1 MPFLF
6 SLAWRDLKSG
16 GRRLWVFAAC
26 LVLGVALV
34 AGGGGLYR
42 QVGVTL
48 QNDVRALFGGDVE
61 VRSTQPLP
69 ADTLAWMAERGS
81 VSRMVQLR
89 TMLRTADGR
98 SQLVELQSVDSAYPL
113 VGRLTLAPAAPLA
126 ELLAEREGRYGIALD
141 ALLARRLNLAE
152 GATVEVGDATLQVRA
167 LVLQQPDRNLRAEWR
182 GAPVLVAEGALQASG
197 LVQAFSRVDYRYR
210 VTTELPPRVW
220 RNAYIAAHP
229 NDQAELRTVADRSDM
244 IAHVLGQIGSGLLLV
259 GFSAL
264 FIGGLGVFNSIQA
277 HLEGKLGT
285 IATLRALGL
294 RDGRLATVVLLQV
307 LMLAVGASAVGALL
321 GGLLVVGGLQLAAGA
336 VPQAAG
342 FSAQALTLLPPL
354 AVAMAFGV
362 LTALCF
368 TLPALGRA
376 LSVSPAALFRGIHG
390 SALRTPRGAWVLTGA
405 AVLLLLVLL
414 VQVLPDP
421 RFGLAFVAVALALL
435 LLLEGVMRAL
445 RWGAARLLAAPNWQ
459 PGFELRVA
467 LAGLQRPGSPM
478 RAALLSLGSALTLL
492 VACTLVVAAL
502 LRTVNETVPKAAPA
516 LVFYDVQQDQ
526 LPLLNE
532 ALRAEPGLQRLQT
545 APLVQGRVFA
555 VNGELLRDSAN
566 PRRQREARD
575 EHKLSHRQGN
585 IDDVVLTQGAWWPE
599 DHRGPPLMAMEDRE
613 ANQLGVQLGDRLRF
627 EILGQTI
634 EAELVAIYA
643 QRRFQSRL
651 WLEAIFSDGVL
662 DPFVTR
668 HVGAAWLPPDEAISA
683 QDRLAAAAPNIV
695 TVRTQVMLDTTRS
708 LMARASAG
716 LVVIAGAC
724 LAASLL
730 VLASVVA
737 ASRTRQV
744 YEASVMHAM
753 GARLSSLRRVLR
765 WEYTLLAVVTALFAT
780 VLGSVLGAV
789 LLQWRMELS
798 ASGLLWTGALM
809 ALAVSAVSLGAGA
822 QVLWAQM
829 RLSPATLLRSG
840 A

>member
-69 ADTLAWMAERGS
+69 AATLAWMAERGS

-113 VGRLTLAPAAPLA
+113 VGQLTLAPAAPLA
-126 ELLAEREGRYGIALD
+126 ELLAEREGRYGIAMD

-210 VTTELPPRVW
+210 VATELPPRAW

-390 SALRTPRGAWVLTGA
+390 SALRTPRAAWVLTGA

-414 VQVLPDP
+414 VQVLPEP

-435 LLLEGVMRAL
+435 LLLEGVMRLL

-545 APLVQGRVFA
+545 APLVQGRVLA

-599 DHRGPPLMAMEDRE
+599 NHRGRPLMAMEDRE
-613 ANQLGVQLGDRLRF
+613 AEQLGVQLGDRLRF

-789 LLQWRMELS
+789 LLQWRMELD

>member
-69 ADTLAWMAERGS
+69 AATLAWMAERGN

-98 SQLVELQSVDSAYPL
+98 SQLVELQSVDGAYPL
-113 VGRLTLAPAAPLA
+113 VGQLTLAPAAPLA

-210 VTTELPPRVW
+210 VVTELPPRAW
-220 RNAYIAAHP
+220 RNAYIAMHP

-390 SALRTPRGAWVLTGA
+390 SALRTPRAAWVLTGA

-435 LLLEGVMRAL
+435 LLLEGVMRVL

-502 LRTVNETVPKAAPA
+502 LRTVNETVPQAAPA

-585 IDDVVLTQGAWWPE
+585 IDDVVLTEGAWWPE

-789 LLQWRMELS
+789 LLQWRMELN